1 MYTCFRLMVMF
12 SQPLCIYLYVP
23 LIALVSLSV
32 CMQSHR
38 YPESLHFRQY
48 DTLDYPPQLLRQRV
62 RRSAAATSVIFPI
75 NAFGKSIRL
84 VLFPDMEVVQ
94 PNGKLIVGGREWVG
108 GLRTVTEHAVRG
120 YVDGFTQS
128 VVFGSVID
136 GVFRG
141 TVSLDKNKLI
151 HSPSGS
157 YDTYYIEPTGYYFTG
172 DLPFHSIIYSA
183 VDVKTPNSSI
193 HGRVRRASHVTSP
206 NFCGWSDP
214 TIVERMTETSQ
225 PDGFT
230 HRRGITLRSRRSFFE
245 APVSTSRTSYIPNHQ
260 NSLAHLYH
268 MSHSKDN
275 VSAPYKGGGPNT
287 RVCNLYLQSDT
298 YLWDHVIN
306 MRHIRGNRELAVKEI
321 TSIFTQHVQGA
332 QLIYQDAVFRDHA
345 GRLEFR
351 GVSFRVDRVLINVT
365 EEDCRIRPW
374 ISTDFRDRN
383 NSYLSPTALP
393 HETISDY
400 LTIQRLNN
408 TNHLGFG
415 GAYADENPFCAP
427 NIDITNYLNL
437 HSYNKHDDFC
447 LAYIFTYR
455 DFSGGTL
462 GLAWVAE
469 LSGSGGV
476 CEKHRQMREGNQN
489 VHKSLNTGVVTLLN
503 YGSQVALKVSQ
514 LTFAHEM
521 GHNFGAKHDD
531 DHKNEPYACLPSVDD
546 IRGNYIMF
554 ASATSGDKENNN
566 KFSNCSLDSIARLL
580 DRILWDETNCFL
592 SSDGQFCGNQLIE
605 DGEECDCGFTKVSCR
620 DKCCHPK
627 DSVNPCKLVNTILID
642 NIQHTVQCSP
652 TAGVCCTENCQ
663 YRSETHMCRPAGE
676 CHRASNCSGKL
687 AKCPPVDILPDGT
700 LCQDHTRVCKQGQC
714 IGSICERIPGWH
726 ECSLT
731 RDKKVTPELM
741 CFVACKQ
748 NISGA
753 PCISTFQL
761 ETNPTLRAKY
771 PQLVVELLRNG
782 YGTKLPPGAPCDNYR
797 GYCDVFRRC
806 VSVDAE
812 GPLARLRN
820 LIFSPQMLQKMKTWI
835 TMHWWAVI
843 LITLAVIIGMIIFV
857 KLFAVSTPAAR
868 LHSIER
874 NRPTLSPFLPPTVI
888 PSGSVNEPV
897 LWTVTGH
904 SLRWLSP
911 PNPSVPSYRSHSPW
925 GWSRRPKNIQTITQY
940 PITSNKVCI
949 LPNTTLNP
957 LDFPPSN
964 ARQTPLPIIHP
975 TTSKVKQ
982 QHQVNSTSSVIEIPL
997 LCTPSSSRIHNEIP
1011 PINVNSQDRNIEFL
1025 QQHNFYQRV
1034 PRLAGSRSRPSSL
1047 LLIPPTVEESNLVR
1061 IRRPKI
1067 PSKLGNGK
1075 LKKKS
1080 RPISEYTT
1088 DSHIPIHQIPPQVHC
1103 HNVEE
1108 QEDDEVQL
1116 HLPENP
1122 PGVLRITKRDN
1133 ATNHSRSIPPPSYDD
1148 LELL

>member
-345 GRLEFR
+345 
-351 GVSFRVDRVLINVT
+351 
-365 EEDCRIRPW
+365 
-374 ISTDFRDRN
+374 
-383 NSYLSPTALP
+383 
-393 HETISDY
+393 
-400 LTIQRLNN
+400 
-408 TNHLGFG
+408 
-415 GAYADENPFCAP
+415 
-427 NIDITNYLNL
+427 
-437 HSYNKHDDFC
+437 
-447 LAYIFTYR
+447 
-455 DFSGGTL
+455 
-462 GLAWVAE
+462 
-469 LSGSGGV
+469 
-476 CEKHRQMREGNQN
+476 
-489 VHKSLNTGVVTLLN
+489 
-503 YGSQVALKVSQ
+503 VALKVSQ

-642 NIQHTVQCSP
+642 NIQHAVQCSP

-949 LPNTTLNP
+949 LPNTTLN
-957 LDFPPSN
+957 
-964 ARQTPLPIIHP
+964 H
-975 TTSKVKQ
+975 
-982 QHQVNSTSSVIEIPL
+982 
-997 LCTPSSSRIHNEIP
+997 
-1011 PINVNSQDRNIEFL
+1011 
-1025 QQHNFYQRV
+1025 
-1034 PRLAGSRSRPSSL
+1034 
-1047 LLIPPTVEESNLVR
+1047 
-1061 IRRPKI
+1061 
-1067 PSKLGNGK
+1067 
-1075 LKKKS
+1075 
-1080 RPISEYTT
+1080 
-1088 DSHIPIHQIPPQVHC
+1088 
-1103 HNVEE
+1103 
-1108 QEDDEVQL
+1108 
-1116 HLPENP
+1116 
-1122 PGVLRITKRDN
+1122 
-1133 ATNHSRSIPPPSYDD
+1133 
-1148 LELL
+1148 